1 MEGFNVYLESWQTF
15 YGIIAGSSAVLMG
28 LIFLSVSLRLDLFR
42 REARGEPRQIAWQTF
57 VNFFWVFTTSV
68 VFLLPGLTNLSLGL
82 IILLMGLAAEYITS
96 RRWRRARKH
105 LSLGRGLVAFV
116 PLVVCYLG
124 LVASG
129 LLTIFWSYTALIII
143 GPVSVFLIGVSIRD
157 AWRLLVNAS
166 DYQGQ

>member
-1 MEGFNVYLESWQTF
+1 
-15 YGIIAGSSAVLMG
+15 MG
-28 LIFLSVSLRLDLFR
+28 LIFVSVSLHLDLFR

-57 VNFFWVFTTSV
+57 VNFFWVFTTSI

-82 IILLMGLAAEYITS
+82 IILLMGFAAEYITS

-124 LVASG
+124 LVVSG
-129 LLTIFWSYTALIII
+129 LLTIFSSYTALIII
-143 GPVSVFLIGVSIRD
+143 APVSVFLIGVSVRD